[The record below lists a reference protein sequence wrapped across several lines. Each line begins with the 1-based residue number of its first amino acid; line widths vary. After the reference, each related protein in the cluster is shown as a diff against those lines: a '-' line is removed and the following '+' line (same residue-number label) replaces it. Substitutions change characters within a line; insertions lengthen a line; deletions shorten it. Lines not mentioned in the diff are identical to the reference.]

1 MRHSLRPAEAEEAAK
16 LEPIIAKMKPEQAR
30 NLAIALDSFVI
41 VMNAMRKLTGE
52 IEDSSPMEDNDIVRY
67 TEGMAEPDSAILR
80 EWLKKTGDAIQEAYE
95 AMPLN
100 KDRLYESLSTTAM
113 DVYYDHQRAEEEAE
127 EIAVR
132 E

>member
-1 MRHSLRPAEAEEAAK
+1 MMANKPRFTAADAEIRVVQFEAPEPTGDEICSCGHSR
-16 LEPIIAKMKPEQAR
+16 
-30 NLAIALDSFVI
+30 
-41 VMNAMRKLTGE
+41 
-52 IEDSSPMEDNDIVRY
+52 
-67 TEGMAEPDSAILR
+67 
-80 EWLKKTGDAIQEAYE
+80 DAIQEAYE